1 MLNLSPN
8 RNNRI
13 NQMRVEKID
22 LEINDRETKLKLP
35 RHVSCLENKSYS
47 LKSRSTITDK
57 IPDACS
63 LDQNYNSVEAINLAV
78 DIIKYQLHDRLC
90 QQKHLEN
97 LLINLKHRIEVAR
110 ATGNA
115 QLVNI
120 LQQEFSELTA

>member
-8 RNNRI
+8 RNNRLY
-13 NQMRVEKID
+13 QMRVEKID
-22 LEINDRETKLKLP
+22 LEINNRETKLRLP
-35 RHVSCLENKSYS
+35 RHISCLENRSYS
-47 LKSRSTITDK
+47 ATSRSTITEK
-57 IPDACS
+57 IPHACS
-63 LDQNYNSVEAINLAV
+63 LELDSNRVEAINLAV

-97 LLINLKHRIEVAR
+97 ILVNLRHRIEVAS

-120 LQQEFSELTA
+120 LQQEFSELIA